1 MTNLTVQAS
10 VIRSECLTTLKKNKK
25 DRHSEGYFA
34 SYYQNNRQ
42 NLLAYSNDYYQVK
55 KLLTSY
61 LKEEEKKDRKEYQ
74 KQYQINPQRKAYKR
88 AWIANKR
95 KKIKDKSCVKK
106 LSTKSLSHTH
116 IKGQSIKE
124 RELFVFR
131 KGTKKQ
137 DLVQRL
143 DQKYLRLPTKN
154 KIPQKKGW
162 NQPWFEEWLD
172 KSGLLR
178 KYQEWSIRG
187 GKQIGN
193 KYLSF
198 LDLDI
203 EKEDFA
209 LSLQNQLAKNA
220 GLLLKNLNCFH
231 VKTKKGYHVY
241 MLTDELLPNQNLY
254 HIDKFGQRRV
264 IGSIQSKGKYVVG
277 FDSPDKK
284 LVEKGKW
291 FWHVKDLT
299 QIKST
304 LEKFF
309 LLVGQ
314 TEEKVVKKTDDY
326 LLKLQQTISLKKKN
340 VDSFLTHKKNLNQ
353 VKILSK
359 KKTCLEDI
367 WKVFYLDQRTQQT
380 GYFLVNDY
388 QKNYALSNLN
398 FGDVKS
404 MYLVRGFKHDFL
416 SRINY

>member
-1 MTNLTVQAS
+1 M
-10 VIRSECLTTLKKNKK
+10 
-25 DRHSEGYFA
+25 
-34 SYYQNNRQ
+34 
-42 NLLAYSNDYYQVK
+42 
-55 KLLTSY
+55 
-61 LKEEEKKDRKEYQ
+61 
-74 KQYQINPQRKAYKR
+74 
-88 AWIANKR
+88 
-95 KKIKDKSCVKK
+95 
-106 LSTKSLSHTH
+106 STFSLSHTH

-124 RELFVFR
+124 KELFFFR
-131 KGTKKQ
+131 GGRKKQ
-137 DLVQRL
+137 GLVQRL
-143 DQKYLRLPTKN
+143 DQKYLRLPTKK

-172 KSGLLR
+172 KSGLLK

-209 LSLQNQLAKNA
+209 LSLQKQLAKNA

-254 HIDKFGQRRV
+254 HVDKFGKRRI

-284 LVEKGKW
+284 LIEKGKW

-309 LLVGQ
+309 LLVGW

-326 LLKLQQTISLKKKN
+326 LLKLQQAISLKKKS
-340 VDSFLTHKKNLNQ
+340 VDNFLTHKKTVDFYLEITQKQIRNEVVKEPMLSSFKKSLNQ

-359 KKTCLEDI
+359 HRTSLEDM
-367 WKVFYLDQRTQQT
+367 WKIFYLDKKTKVT

-388 QKNYALSNLN
+388 QKNYALSNLSV
-398 FGDVKS
+398 GSVKS
-404 MYLVRGFKHDFL
+404 MCLTRGFKHDFL
-416 SRINY
+416 SRIN

>member
-1 MTNLTVQAS
+1 MLS
-10 VIRSECLTTLKKNKK
+10 SKKTP
-25 DRHSEGYFA
+25 A
-34 SYYQNNRQ
+34 SY
-42 NLLAYSNDYYQVK
+42 LEK
-55 KLLTSY
+55 
-61 LKEEEKKDRKEYQ
+61 EKKDRKEYQ
-74 KQYQINPQRKAYKR
+74 KQYQKNPQRKEYKR
-88 AWIANKR
+88 TWIANKR
-95 KKIKDKSCVKK
+95 KKKKDKLCVKK
-106 LSTKSLSHTH
+106 LSTFSLSHTH
-116 IKGQSIKE
+116 IKGQSIKGK
-124 RELFVFR
+124 ELFCFR
-131 KGTKKQ
+131 GGRKKEG
-137 DLVQRL
+137 LVRRL
-143 DQKYLRLPTKN
+143 DQKYLRLPTKD

-172 KSGLLR
+172 KSGLLK

-209 LSLQNQLAKNA
+209 LSLQKQLAKNA
-220 GLLLKNLNCFH
+220 GLLLKKLNCFH

-254 HIDKFGQRRV
+254 HVDKFGKRRI

-309 LLVGQ
+309 LLVGW

-340 VDSFLTHKKNLNQ
+340 VDNFLTHKK
-353 VKILSK
+353 KP
-359 KKTCLEDI
+359 
-367 WKVFYLDQRTQQT
+367 
-380 GYFLVNDY
+380 
-388 QKNYALSNLN
+388 
-398 FGDVKS
+398 
-404 MYLVRGFKHDFL
+404 
-416 SRINY
+416 